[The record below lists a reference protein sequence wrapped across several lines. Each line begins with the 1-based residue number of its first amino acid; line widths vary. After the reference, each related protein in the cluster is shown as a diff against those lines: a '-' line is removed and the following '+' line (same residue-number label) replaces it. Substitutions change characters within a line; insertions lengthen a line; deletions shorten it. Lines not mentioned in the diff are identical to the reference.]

1 MGGYIRGILQTMITR
16 HEHNGVTWIDLEAPT
31 QDELHAVIQ
40 EFGIDSRVEQEIV
53 NPTPYPLV
61 ATFPSYVYMILHF
74 PTADLTCGTRN
85 QEVDIIVGKE
95 FLITVRYETIAC
107 IHSLHKAFEAEM
119 LLDER
124 RHTDMVSLL
133 ERALRHLYS
142 SMREE
147 VEEVARQLDRIEEQV
162 FSGKEKEMVRKIS
175 EAGRVLL
182 RFDTTLQRHQEPLD
196 EFLLELQAPILLGKK
211 FKTPAAHIEAER
223 AHVAALVS
231 SYRAA
236 AGELRATNDA
246 LLSSSQDNVM
256 KIFTGITVIL
266 LPLTLIAGIFGM
278 HTEHEPIIGHPLD
291 FWIIIGAMAVL
302 GIFLYAYMKY
312 KKWI

>member
-1 MGGYIRGILQTMITR
+1 MITR

-40 EFGIDSRVEQEIV
+40 EFGIDSRVEQEII

-61 ATFPSYVYMILHF
+61 ATFSSYVYMILHF

-85 QEVDIIVGKE
+85 QEVDIIVGKH
-95 FLITVRYETIAC
+95 FVITVRYEMIAC
-107 IHSLHKAFEAEM
+107 IHTLHKAFEAEM
-119 LLDER
+119 LLDEKK
-124 RHTDMVSLL
+124 HADMVHLL
-133 ERALRHLYS
+133 ERVLRHLYS

-147 VEEVARQLDRIEEQV
+147 VEQVARELDRIEEQI

-236 AGELRATNDA
+236 TGELRATNDA

-266 LPLTLIAGIFGM
+266 LPLTLIAAIFGM
-278 HTEHEPIIGHPLD
+278 HTEHEPITGHPLD
-291 FWIIIGAMAVL
+291 FWIIVGGMLVL
-302 GIFLYAYMKY
+302 GVALYAYMKY